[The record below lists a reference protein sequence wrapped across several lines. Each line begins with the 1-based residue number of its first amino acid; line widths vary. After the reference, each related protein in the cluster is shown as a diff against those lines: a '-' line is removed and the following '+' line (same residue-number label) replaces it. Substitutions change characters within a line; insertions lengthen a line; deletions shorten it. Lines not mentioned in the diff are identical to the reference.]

1 MKVDE
6 FDSIIFDC
14 DGVLIDVTK
23 SYDTT
28 INKTISFVLKE
39 IAGITVDTPL
49 TNEIL
54 LKFKSTGGFND
65 EIDITYAGILCFIG
79 AKEFQTAPTELILSM
94 LNEADDSGIAYVE
107 NFLNK
112 IDVDIPRWKRELD
125 YPSADKND
133 LIHATFDQLFFGPEL
148 YAKIFQKESCFS
160 ENGLIEN
167 DKVVVSSELIGTLKK
182 KFNDKIAIVTGRGFN
197 AISSSLKELLNQ
209 FNVENSV
216 FLEDEP
222 RDLAK
227 PNPESLIRAMK
238 GLNSKNC
245 LYVGDSMEDM
255 MLAQKASELGF
266 NATFCGIYGSGKLPE
281 MKKKL
286 FTENNI
292 PLILETINQLPDILM
307 IKGT

>member
-1 MKVDE
+1 MTADE

-28 INKTISFVLKE
+28 INKTISYVLKE
-39 IAGITVDTPL
+39 VANITAETPL

-65 EIDITYAGILCFIG
+65 EIDITYSGILCFIA
-79 AKEFQTAPTELILSM
+79 AKKLNKDPAEFILD
-94 LNEADDSGIAYVE
+94 LLDNADDSGIASVE

-112 IDVDIPRWKRELD
+112 IDGDISDIKSRLG

-148 YAKIFQKESCFS
+148 YEKIFQKESKFS
-160 ENGLIEN
+160 EKGFIEN
-167 DKVVVSSELIGTLKK
+167 DKVIVSSELIETLKK
-182 KFNDKIAIVTGRGFN
+182 KFDDKIAIVTGRGFN
-197 AISSSLKELLNQ
+197 AISSSLKEILNQ
-209 FNVENSV
+209 FNVKNSV
-216 FLEDEP
+216 FLEDES

-227 PNPESLIRAMK
+227 PNPQSLIRAMK

-245 LYVGDSMEDM
+245 LYVGDSMEDVI
-255 MLAQKASELGF
+255 LAQKASELGF
-266 NATFCGIYGSGKLPE
+266 QTTFCGIYGSGKLPD

-286 FTENNI
+286 FAKYNV
-292 PLILETINQLPDILM
+292 PLILESINQLPDSLT
-307 IKGT
+307 IKKV

>member
-28 INKTISFVLKE
+28 INKTISYVLKE
-39 IAGITVDTPL
+39 IADIAVDMPL
-49 TNEIL
+49 TNELL

-65 EIDITYAGILCFIG
+65 EIDITYSGVLCYI
-79 AKEFQTAPTELILSM
+79 ASKKLNKNPTELILDV
-94 LNEADDSGIAYVE
+94 LNNADDTGISYIE

-112 IDVDIPRWKRELD
+112 IDLDISDIKSRLN
-125 YPSADKND
+125 YPSVEKND

-148 YAKIFQKESCFS
+148 YSKIFQKESKFS
-160 ENGLIEN
+160 DNGLIEN
-167 DKVVVSSELIGTLKK
+167 DNVIVTSELIEALKK

-216 FLEDEP
+216 FLEDES

-227 PNPESLIRAMK
+227 PNPQSLIRAMK

-255 MLAQKASELGF
+255 ILAKRASELGF
-266 NATFCGIYGSGKLPE
+266 NATFCGIYGSSKLPE
-281 MKKKL
+281 VKKKL
-286 FTENNI
+286 FTEYNV
-292 PLILETINQLPDILM
+292 PLILETISQLPDILL
-307 IKGT
+307 IEKA

>member
-1 MKVDE
+1 MKTDE

-160 ENGLIEN
+160 EKGLIEN
-167 DKVVVSSELIGTLKK
+167 DKVVVSSELIETLKK

-222 RDLAK
+222 RDHAK